1 MQHPVFCAAE
11 EGLSSRVNDGR
22 SKSMSRFSN
31 IFSGFAE
38 GFKAARFHHALS
50 RMSDRQLADI
60 GLTRES
66 IPRRAL
72 ELAQL
77 R

>member
-1 MQHPVFCAAE
+1 M
-11 EGLSSRVNDGR
+11 N
-22 SKSMSRFSN
+22 KFSN
-31 IFSGFAE
+31 VFTGLAE

-60 GLTRES
+60 GLSRDNIS
-66 IPRRAL
+66 RRAL
-72 ELAQL
+72 ELAQM